1 MQELQGIELF
11 VMLSTQSPNSGSHLK
26 VSIHESFFSLSLSQT
41 HANLIPLDELL

>member
-26 VSIHESFFSLSLSQT
+26 VSIHESFFSLSLRPMR
-41 HANLIPLDELL
+41 NLIPLDELL